1 MKEHVQRPG
10 IWLSSWEWK
19 NVSQNDKHLEN
30 RLGTKIQVRSMV
42 KDRPM
47 ENLGNCEATLGDLHL
62 NLTGAIEE
70 FSERE

>member
-1 MKEHVQRPG
+1 
-10 IWLSSWEWK
+10 
-19 NVSQNDKHLEN
+19 
-30 RLGTKIQVRSMV
+30 MV